1 MIAEL
6 LEMLSLFLAVLI
18 AAYMVRHYIFTLTI
32 LKNNKKNKV
41 TNEMENATYQP
52 MVSILIPAHNE
63 EQVIERILQ
72 GMTKLTYPKE
82 KLQIIVIDDAS
93 TDKTGKISEEYS
105 KEYSYIKVIHRNQK
119 EGKRGKASAL
129 NAGFKH
135 ANGEIILCFDADYYP
150 QRDIVEKLV
159 KKFANPKV
167 GAVQGRVVVLN
178 EPQNLVTRL
187 VALERI
193 GGYCVDQQARDTLG
207 LITQFGGTVGGFK
220 RNVLESLGG
229 WDESILAEDTD
240 LTFRVYLAGYKISY
254 VNDAECYEEAVENW
268 RAYWKQRYRW
278 AKGHMQC
285 ALKHS
290 FKVLKSKNLSLKQ
303 KIDGLLLLN
312 LYFMPVL
319 VLFSWIIGVS
329 LFFLNPSSWFGM
341 IWKSIPISF
350 SLYSFVGNFAPFFE
364 VGIGAYLDGRT
375 RAQWLIP
382 LLIFTFLYNIPICTK
397 ALMDLLISKIFRKNC
412 NHWTKTFHSGNGNSY
427 IAS

>member
-1 MIAEL
+1 
-6 LEMLSLFLAVLI
+6 
-18 AAYMVRHYIFTLTI
+18 
-32 LKNNKKNKV
+32 
-41 TNEMENATYQP
+41 MENITYQP
-52 MVSILIPAHNE
+52 TVSILIPAHNE
-63 EQVIERILQ
+63 EQVIGRILQ

-82 KLQIIVIDDAS
+82 KLQVIVVDDAS
-93 TDKTGKISEEYS
+93 TDKTGKIAEEYS
-105 KEYSYIKVIHRNQK
+105 KEYPYVKVIHRSEK

-135 ANGEIILCFDADYYP
+135 ATGEISLCFDADYYP
-150 QRDIVEKLV
+150 QRDIVEKFT
-159 KKFANPKV
+159 KKFVNPKV

-193 GGYCVDQQARDTLG
+193 GGYCVDQQARDALG
-207 LITQFGGTVGGFK
+207 LITQFGGTVGGF
-220 RNVLESLGG
+220 RRDLLESLGG

-240 LTFRVYLAGYKISY
+240 LTFRVYLAGYRVSY
-254 VNDAECYEEAVENW
+254 VNDAECYEEAVESW

-290 FKVLKSKNLSLKQ
+290 LNVLKSKNLSLKE

-329 LFFLNPSSWFGM
+329 LFFLGSSSWAGM
-341 IWKSIPISF
+341 FWASIPISF

-364 VGIGAYLDGRT
+364 VGIGTYLDGRT

-397 ALMDLLISKIFRKNC
+397 ALTDLLISKIFRKDC
-412 NHWTKTFHSGNGNSY
+412 NHWTKTVHSGNGNSY
-427 IAS
+427 IVS

>member
-6 LEMLSLFLAVLI
+6 LEALLLFLTVLI
-18 AAYMVRHYIFTLTI
+18 TAYLIRHYMFTLTV
-32 LKNNKKNKV
+32 LKNHKKKNA
-41 TNEMENATYQP
+41 NGMENVAYQP
-52 MVSILIPAHNE
+52 TVSILIPAHNE
-63 EQVIERILQ
+63 EQVIGRILQ
-72 GMTKLTYPKE
+72 GMTKLTYPKD

-93 TDKTGKISEEYS
+93 TDKTGEISEEYS
-105 KEYSYIKVIHRNQK
+105 KYSYIKVIHRDPK

-159 KKFANPKV
+159 KEFVDPKV

-193 GGYCVDQQARDTLG
+193 GGYCVDQRARNTLG
-207 LITQFGGTVGGFK
+207 LITQFGGTVGGF
-220 RNVLESLGG
+220 RRELLENLGG

-254 VNDAECYEEAVENW
+254 VNDAECYEEAVESW
-268 RAYWKQRYRW
+268 RAYWRQRYRW

-285 ALKHS
+285 AIKHS

-303 KIDGLLLLN
+303 KIDGLFLLN

-329 LFFLNPSSWFGM
+329 LFFLNSSSWLGLF
-341 IWKSIPISF
+341 WKSIPISF

-375 RAQWLIP
+375 RAQCLIP
-382 LLIFTFLYNIPICTK
+382 FLIFTFLYNIPICTK
-397 ALMDLLISKIFRKNC
+397 ALTDLLISKIFRKNC
-412 NHWTKTFHSGNGNSY
+412 NNWTKTVHSGNGNCY
-427 IAS
+427 ISS

>member
-1 MIAEL
+1 T
-6 LEMLSLFLAVLI
+6 S
-18 AAYMVRHYIFTLTI
+18 
-32 LKNNKKNKV
+32 
-41 TNEMENATYQP
+41 QP
-52 MVSILIPAHNE
+52 TVSILIPAHNE
-63 EQVIERILQ
+63 EQVIGRILQ
-72 GMTKLTYPKE
+72 GMTKLTYPKD
-82 KLQIIVIDDAS
+82 KLQVIVIDDAS
-93 TDKTGKISEEYS
+93 TDKTGNIGEEYS
-105 KEYSYIKVIHRNQK
+105 KEYPYIKVIHRSQE
-119 EGKRGKASAL
+119 EGRRGKASAL

-135 ANGEIILCFDADYYP
+135 TNGEIILCFDADYYP

-159 KKFANPKV
+159 KNFADPKV

-193 GGYCVDQQARDTLG
+193 GGYCVDQQARDNLE

-220 RNVLESLGG
+220 RDVLEILGG

-240 LTFRVYLAGYKISY
+240 LTFRVYLAGYRISY
-254 VNDAECYEEAVENW
+254 VDDAECYEEAVESW

-290 FKVLKSKNLSLKQ
+290 LKVLRSKNLSLKQ

-329 LFFLNPSSWFGM
+329 LFFLNSSSWLSLF
-341 IWKSIPISF
+341 WKSIPISF

-397 ALMDLLISKIFRKNC
+397 AFMDLLLSKVFGKNC
-412 NHWTKTFHSGNGNSY
+412 NHWTKTVHSGNGNSY